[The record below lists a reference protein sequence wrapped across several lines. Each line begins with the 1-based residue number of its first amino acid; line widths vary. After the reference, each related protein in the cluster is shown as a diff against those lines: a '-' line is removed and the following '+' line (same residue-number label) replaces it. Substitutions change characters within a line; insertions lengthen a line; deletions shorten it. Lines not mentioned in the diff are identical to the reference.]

1 MKWLVLVGFLL
12 LGWLQYQLWFVNV
25 HDIQQLKAA
34 IAAQQA
40 RNHELE
46 QRNQILF
53 AEVKELKTGLDAVEE
68 RARNELGMI
77 KPNETF
83 VRIIE
88 DETR

>member
-1 MKWLVLVGFLL
+1 MKWLVLIGFLL

-34 IAAQQA
+34 IAAQQS